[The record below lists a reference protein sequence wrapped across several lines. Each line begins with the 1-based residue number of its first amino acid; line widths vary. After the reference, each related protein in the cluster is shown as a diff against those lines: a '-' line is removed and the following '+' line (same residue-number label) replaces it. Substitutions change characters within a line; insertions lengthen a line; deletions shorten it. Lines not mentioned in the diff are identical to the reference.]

1 MKTIAILTDFSK
13 RAENAG
19 NYALYLAQSLHANL
33 ILYDAFVVAS
43 DSPMAAQ
50 IAWPMEDYGKLRQ
63 DSENELQTFAKKLR
77 EKLSLQKSD
86 LFKPLIS
93 SQCHNGDLSGD
104 LENLMA
110 KKDLMLLVMASHD
123 DSMSNLF
130 LRNHVHELLDTATLP
145 VLIIRDQYPF
155 RTISNIAFA
164 TDLERSDIDVIR
176 RLSVLAK
183 PTKAQITLIHIAP
196 AGKNDE
202 QVKEFMAEVFRKIDY
217 PHIRYQRMTRSDI
230 MDEITGL
237 DDSHSYDM
245 LVMVHHHKDFWEKLF
260 NQSDTQKAAAHV
272 NLPLLVYPF
281 PTRALPVF

>member
-50 IAWPMEDYGKLRQ
+50 VAWPMEDYDTLRQ

-77 EKLSLQKSD
+77 EKLGLQKSG

-93 SQCHNGDLSGD
+93 CQCHNGDLSGD
-104 LENLMA
+104 LEKLLA
-110 KKDLMLLVMASHD
+110 KKYLVLLVMASHD

-130 LRNHVHELLDTATLP
+130 LRNHVHELLDTTTLP

-155 RTISNIAFA
+155 QTISNIAFA
-164 TDLERSDIDVIR
+164 TDLELADIDVIR
-176 RLSVLAK
+176 GVSVLAK

-196 AGKNDE
+196 ANKNDG
-202 QVKEFMAEVFRKIDY
+202 QVKEFMAEVFRKVDY
-217 PHIRYQRMTRSDI
+217 PLIRYQKMTGSDI

-237 DDSHSYDM
+237 DDSHTYDM

-260 NQSDTQKAAAHV
+260 NQSDTQTAASHV
-272 NLPLLVYPF
+272 SLPLLVYPF
-281 PTRALPVF
+281 PTRSLPVF